1 MNVEQE
7 MAYTY
12 FKSSLDFDST
22 LFGSHVMLARMSP
35 AGEVRDMHQ
44 KKARELVK
52 GKNENS
58 NLFVSFFDVLPG
70 DDLKARRHKVWSKM
84 YEIEPDGRFIH
95 YYYAITKPTLE
106 EGISELEVLLEKQK
120 NDNNF
125 LGVGHILNRLGYFN
139 DALGNKAKAKNYLD
153 QYIKAYPDGY
163 NPYDSMGDYYSNE
176 KDYENALSYYQKS
189 LDRYPANRSSIKNI
203 REINDLKADKEESA
217 AKQKN
222 QDTFDRNVSTIKTWI
237 KGFADKDLE
246 AQISL
251 YADTAK
257 WSPPDYNGNV
267 MVGLKGIRDILSFYH
282 NNFDDITFQEGVGLP
297 DDDGSGFYAGSYY
310 PDLDNPNAV
319 RVYGTWTPTHKET
332 GKKVS
337 NKWYG
342 LIIFNEDG
350 KISYFS
356 DWFDVNGI
364 QVQIEAE

>member
-1 MNVEQE
+1 MRKLFFTLLMISIFAVSCTQSDTASQVPEGEYIQWRSENETADALVLKGLFLYMNVEQE

-22 LFGSHVMLARMSP
+22 LFGSHVMLAFMSP

-58 NLFVSFFDVLPG
+58 NLLVSFFDVLPG
-70 DDLKARRHKVWSKM
+70 DDLKVRRHKVWSKM

-125 LGVGHILNRLGYFN
+125 LSVGHILNRLGYFN

-203 REINDLKADKEESA
+203 REINDLKADKEESV

-222 QDTFDRNVSTIKTWI
+222 
-237 KGFADKDLE
+237 
-246 AQISL
+246 
-251 YADTAK
+251 
-257 WSPPDYNGNV
+257 
-267 MVGLKGIRDILSFYH
+267 
-282 NNFDDITFQEGVGLP
+282 
-297 DDDGSGFYAGSYY
+297 
-310 PDLDNPNAV
+310 
-319 RVYGTWTPTHKET
+319 
-332 GKKVS
+332 
-337 NKWYG
+337 
-342 LIIFNEDG
+342 
-350 KISYFS
+350 
-356 DWFDVNGI
+356 
-364 QVQIEAE
+364 

>member
-1 MNVEQE
+1 

-22 LFGSHVMLARMSP
+22 LFGSHVMLAWMSP
-35 AGEVRDMHQ
+35 PSEVKDMHQ
-44 KKARELVK
+44 KNARELVK

-58 NLFVSFFDVLPG
+58 NLLVSFFDVLPG
-70 DDLKARRHKVWSKM
+70 DDLRARRHKVWSKM

-106 EGISELEVLLEKQK
+106 ERISELEVLLERQK

-139 DALGNKAKAKNYLD
+139 YDLGNKAKAKNYFD
-153 QYIKAYPDGY
+153 QYIKAYPGGY

-176 KDYENALSYYQKS
+176 NDYENALSYYQKS
-189 LDRYPANRSSIKNI
+189 LDRYLANRSSINKI
-203 REINDLKADKEESA
+203 REINDLKADEA
-217 AKQKN
+217 AALTKQKN
-222 QDTFDRNVSTIKTWI
+222 QDNFDRNVATIKAWI

-246 AQISL
+246 GQLAL
-251 YADTAK
+251 YADSAK
-257 WSPPDYNGNV
+257 WSPPNYNGNV
-267 MVGLKGIRDILSFYH
+267 LVGLKGQVDALSFYH

-297 DDDGSGFYAGSYY
+297 GDDGAGFYAGSYY

-319 RVYGTWTPTHKET
+319 RVYGTWKTTHKET

-350 KISYFS
+350 KIAYFS